1 VTLRIA
7 TYNIRKG
14 GRGRQRAIADVL
26 HALDADVVAL
36 QEATDPRVVAFLAD
50 ATGSTAAIGAPGRSV
65 AILSRLPRPEGQWHA
80 FRMGHAFA
88 ALDLAEWGVRI
99 LGVHLSAGLSARG
112 ERRRG
117 IELESLLEVATQSG
131 GPGRT
136 LIVGDLNSISPGDVL
151 IRAALPTWIRVLL
164 RVDGGIGTTVVQRV
178 LDAGFVDAF
187 RLRNPKE
194 PGATMPAISPTVRL
208 DYVMVGPELVAA
220 VSTCRVADLDHALLV
235 AASDHVPLVIELDLP
250 ASERDGPATAARD
263 G

>member
-26 HALDADVVAL
+26 RALDADIAVL
-36 QEATDPRVVAFLAD
+36 QEATDPRVVAWLAE
-50 ATGSTAAIGAPGRSV
+50 ATGSAVAMGGAGRSV
-65 AILSRLPRPEGQWHA
+65 AILSRVPRPDGRWHA

-88 ALDLAEWGVRI
+88 ELDLADRGIRI
-99 LGVHLSAGLSARG
+99 MGVHLSAGLSARG

-117 IELESLLEVATQSG
+117 IELESLLEVAAQAP

-136 LIVGDLNSISPGDVL
+136 VIVGDLNSISPGDIL

-187 RLRNPKE
+187 RLLNPKE
-194 PGATMPAISPTVRL
+194 PGQTMPAIAPTVRL
-208 DYVMVGPELVAA
+208 DYVMVGPDLVPA
-220 VSTCRVADLDHALLV
+220 VTACRVGEVDRSLLV
-235 AASDHVPLVIELDLP
+235 AASDHVPLVVDLDLP
-250 ASERDGPATAARD
+250 APGRDGPATARPD